1 MRSSSSSSSSSEHIS
16 SDYNSINSTMSDVD
30 TKTLPRIA
38 GSRRDAELW
47 KFRINDW
54 FKREGITTDE
64 NKFSYIIAA
73 VEDDIVRVLKEKE
86 AEVNKPLTLDECVKL
101 IKKKYW
107 RENQKDNKLR
117 QLKRII
123 IEPNETV
130 YDFNTRYLELYDLL
144 ETEDRASISV
154 IDYEN
159 ALRPRTQIYTK
170 IAMEECDSLE
180 DACSKAEKY
189 EKILQESHYN
199 RNNRRNERNN
209 NYSIYSPMNQP
220 VSNLVNN
227 SNNSWK
233 RNGLNFRNN
242 RNTSTNIPTNF
253 IHRNNHNMP
262 NNFNNNGI
270 NNPYNINNYLNNR
283 NNNYNINNNQIP
295 NNDGMDDL
303 VNRMQNLQIKTC
315 YFCNQ
320 PSHLVKDCTELAKI
334 KQDPNFINYFNLQK
348 N

>member
-16 SDYNSINSTMSDVD
+16 SDYNSINSTKSDVD
-30 TKTLPRIA
+30 AKTHPRIG

-73 VEDDIVRVLKEKE
+73 AEDDIVRVLKEKE
-86 AEVNKPLTLDECVKL
+86 AEVNRPLTLDECVKL
-101 IKKKYW
+101 IKKRYW

-123 IEPNETV
+123 IETV

-170 IAMEECDSLE
+170 IAMEECDSL
-180 DACSKAEKY
+180 K
-189 EKILQESHYN
+189 
-199 RNNRRNERNN
+199 
-209 NYSIYSPMNQP
+209 
-220 VSNLVNN
+220 
-227 SNNSWK
+227 
-233 RNGLNFRNN
+233 
-242 RNTSTNIPTNF
+242 
-253 IHRNNHNMP
+253 
-262 NNFNNNGI
+262 
-270 NNPYNINNYLNNR
+270 
-283 NNNYNINNNQIP
+283 
-295 NNDGMDDL
+295 
-303 VNRMQNLQIKTC
+303 
-315 YFCNQ
+315 
-320 PSHLVKDCTELAKI
+320 
-334 KQDPNFINYFNLQK
+334 QK
-348 N
+348 NMRKYYRNHITIGIIGGMKEIIIIIIHSLIIMVIIITILGIELVEETLETLGIHPRIYLPIPFIAK